1 MAIKG
6 AEKIEERQTAVRGAV
21 GKKRRKK
28 KRVFFYLIL
37 FILLITVVSVS
48 SLTIFFNIKQIKV
61 TGEVK
66 YSNEEVIA
74 ASGLAIGT
82 NMFRINKF
90 TIVDKITKTLPYIK
104 TVTIKRNLP
113 DTLLIELTPVT
124 PAAYI
129 ETAGGLIL
137 ISGDG
142 KAIENTTTPP
152 KLPNLK
158 GSGVLQNTVGEYVN
172 FEGEGSKELFGELIN
187 DYIKHKILE
196 KVTLIDI
203 SKRHDIIF
211 EYEDRIL
218 VHLGN
223 TDFLD
228 KKVEFF
234 NYVISKHPVTE
245 RAVVNV
251 SDTTAKKATYD
262 PLTVEQWNNRYA
274 NN

>member
-1 MAIKG
+1 MATKKDKQK
-6 AEKIEERQTAVRGAV
+6 EQELTAGRGVA
-21 GKKRRKK
+21 GKRRRKK

-61 TGEVK
+61 IGEVK
-66 YSNEEVIA
+66 YSNEEVLA
-74 ASGLAIGT
+74 ASGLNLGT

-90 TIVDKITKTLPYIK
+90 TIVDKISKALPYIK

-113 DTLLIELTPVT
+113 DTLLIEVTPVT

-137 ISGDG
+137 ISSDG
-142 KAIENTTTPP
+142 KAIENLVTPP

-172 FEGEGSKELFGELIN
+172 FEGEGSKELFGELIGN
-187 DYIKHKILE
+187 YIKYNMLE
-196 KVTLIDI
+196 KVSLIDI
-203 SKRHDIIF
+203 SKRHDITF
-211 EYEDRIL
+211 EYENRIL
-218 VHLGN
+218 AHLGN

>member
-1 MAIKG
+1 MASKRDKQN
-6 AEKIEERQTAVRGAV
+6 EQETTAGRGVA
-21 GKKRRKK
+21 GKRRRKK

-66 YSNEEVIA
+66 YTNEEVLA
-74 ASGLAIGT
+74 ASGLSIGT

-90 TIVDKITKTLPYIK
+90 TIVDKITKSLPYIK
-104 TVTIKRNLP
+104 TVTIKRSLP

-129 ETAGGLIL
+129 ETAGGLVV
-137 ISGDG
+137 ISSDG
-142 KAIENTTTPP
+142 KAIENPASPP

-158 GSGVLQNTVGEYVN
+158 GSGVLQNTVGEYVT
-172 FEGEGSKELFGELIN
+172 FEGEGSKELFEELIN
-187 DYIKHKILE
+187 NYIKHNILE

-203 SKRHDIIF
+203 SKRHDITF
-211 EYEDRIL
+211 EYENRIL